1 MVSEFPEGIKT
12 MTTITPTTGTP
23 FALSEALRAILAEV
37 TPGIRP
43 YSGDSYLPDNIVQ
56 FARLALAE
64 HDQQDTAAQQH
75 AHNALSMAAWHCAR
89 GESAQAFAR
98 LRRAKSHLMASM
110 EGGAA

>member
-1 MVSEFPEGIKT
+1 
-12 MTTITPTTGTP
+12 MTTITRATAHTTTTPTTGNP
-23 FALSEALRAILAEV
+23 SALSEALRAILAEV

-43 YSGDSYLPDNIVQ
+43 YSGDSYLPDHIVQ

-89 GESAQAFAR
+89 GESALALSR
-98 LRRAKSHLMASM
+98 LRRAKSHIMTSM